1 MGFHPVVGSVEREAV
16 WDGGQPLVGASLPV
30 VREG

>member
-1 MGFHPVVGSVEREAV
+1 MGFHPVVGSGEREAV